1 MISHQRLHG
10 SCASRN
16 GEAVLVIGPSGS
28 GKSDLVLRL
37 LSHSF
42 ELVADDQVD
51 VAHGMA
57 SCPTELAGLLEV
69 RGVGIVR
76 LPYRAAARLVLVVEL
91 DGPLER
97 MPYPN
102 QHPKLGVPVIR
113 IDATAA
119 SATDKVI
126 LALNCALGLVSQVS
140 GVFAP

>member
-37 LSHSF
+37 LSHNF

-91 DGPLER
+91 DGPFER
-97 MPYPN
+97 MPYPY
-102 QHPKLGVPVIR
+102 QHPELGVPVIR
-113 IDATAA
+113 IDPKAA